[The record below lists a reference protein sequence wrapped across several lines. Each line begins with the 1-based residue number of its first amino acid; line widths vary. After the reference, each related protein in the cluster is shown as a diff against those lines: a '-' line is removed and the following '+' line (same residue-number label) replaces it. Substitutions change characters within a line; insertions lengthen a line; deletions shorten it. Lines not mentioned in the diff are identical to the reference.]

1 MSLKGRIVLAL
12 GGNALGDSPSEQLEL
27 VKNTAKTIVDLS
39 CEGYEVII
47 GHGNGPQV
55 GMINLGLTYASE
67 NLNNVPYVDFP
78 ECGAMSQGYIGYHL
92 QQSVYNELKLRNI
105 DKKVVSL
112 VTQVLVSEDDPAFK
126 NPTKPIGSF
135 LTKEEADAISKEK
148 GYTFVEDSGRG
159 YRRVIASPQPKEIIE
174 LDIIDNS
181 VSNGNIT
188 ICCGGGGVP
197 VIEKNN
203 SLSGVCAVIDKDKT
217 CAKLACDL
225 KADVFV
231 ILTAVEKVC
240 INFNKPNQQEL
251 SSLTIDEA
259 NKYINEGQFG
269 KGSML
274 PKIEAC
280 LEFVKNSP
288 NSTALITSL
297 EKAKE
302 ALNNKTG
309 TFIKK

>member
-1 MSLKGRIVLAL
+1 MSSKGRIVIAL
-12 GGNALGDSPSEQLEL
+12 GGNALGDTPSEQLEL
-27 VKNTAKTIVDLS
+27 VKNTAKTIVDLT
-39 CEGYEVII
+39 CEGYDVII

-92 QQSVYNELKLRNI
+92 QQSVYNELKSRKIN
-105 DKKVVSL
+105 KKVVSL
-112 VTQVLVSEDDPAFK
+112 VTQVLVSEDDPAFL

-135 LTKEEADAISKEK
+135 VTKEEADAISKEK
-148 GYTFVEDSGRG
+148 GHIFVEDSGRG
-159 YRRVIASPQPKEIIE
+159 YRRVIASPKPKKIVELEIIKD
-174 LDIIDNS
+174 L

-188 ICCGGGGVP
+188 ICGGGGGVP
-197 VIEKNN
+197 VVEKNN
-203 SLSGVCAVIDKDKT
+203 FLFGVCAVIDKDKT

-225 KADVFV
+225 NADIFV

-251 SSLTIDEA
+251 SLLTIDEA
-259 NKYINEGQFG
+259 NKYIKEGQFG

-274 PKIEAC
+274 PKVESC
-280 LEFVKNSP
+280 LEFLKYRP
-288 NSTALITSL
+288 DSTALITSL

>member
-1 MSLKGRIVLAL
+1 MSSKGRIVIAL
-12 GGNALGDSPSEQLEL
+12 GGNALGDTPSEQLEL
-27 VKNTAKTIVDLS
+27 VKNTAKTIVDLT
-39 CEGYEVII
+39 CEGYDVII

-92 QQSVYNELKLRNI
+92 QQSVYNELKSRKIN
-105 DKKVVSL
+105 KKVVSL
-112 VTQVLVSEDDPAFK
+112 VTQVLVSEDDPAFL

-135 LTKEEADAISKEK
+135 VTKEEADAISKEK
-148 GYTFVEDSGRG
+148 GYIFVEDSGRG
-159 YRRVIASPQPKEIIE
+159 YRRVIASPKPKEIVE
-174 LDIIDNS
+174 LEIIKDL

-188 ICCGGGGVP
+188 ICGGGGGVP
-197 VIEKNN
+197 VVEKNN
-203 SLSGVCAVIDKDKT
+203 SLYGVCAVIDKDKT

-225 KADVFV
+225 NADIFV

-251 SSLTIDEA
+251 SLLTIDEA
-259 NKYINEGQFG
+259 NKYIKEGQFG

-274 PKIEAC
+274 PKVESC
-280 LEFVKNSP
+280 LEFLKYRP
-288 NSTALITSL
+288 DSTALITSL